1 MKIPQQ
7 LLLLFFLMF
16 LVFYSVCAQENPIRK
31 DSLRIIPKNPLFL
44 PSDSAAPGGVS
55 VIIPTIHPIVGKD
68 GLQYNR
74 FNDFTVNPYLMSR
87 TQPSGVQFYGTGS
100 DNINSKSR
108 TAVATYSPVPRISLY
123 SAATLGL
130 VETPF
135 FGKGNY
141 YILNAGASYLLT
153 PNLNAGLSGMY
164 NSNFNVIPFWSVS
177 ADLQYLAGR
186 NLMLE
191 GSAGFM
197 KTGANMFNLNQS
209 AVLIDLHARYRLSD
223 DWFLNAYGGFPVTQ
237 KTNRPG
243 VPMMPMMDN
252 THYGGTVEYWF
263 QPTVG
268 AEAGLIWVR
277 DMFSGK
283 MRPQPKLELKFR
295 PGR

>member
-1 MKIPQQ
+1 MKVREKI
-7 LLLLFFLMF
+7 FSF
-16 LVFYSVCAQENPIRK
+16 LVLSLLVYPVNAQENPTRK
-31 DSLRIIPKNPLFL
+31 DSLRVTSDKPLPL
-44 PSDSAAPGGVS
+44 QSDSVLSDGFTIA
-55 VIIPTIHPIVGKD
+55 IPTLHPIIGKG

-74 FNDFTVNPYLMSR
+74 FNDFSVNPYLMPR
-87 TQPSGVQFYGTGS
+87 TPSSNVRFYGTGS

-108 TAVATYSPVPRISLY
+108 TAAAIYSPAPRMSLY

-135 FGKGNY
+135 FGKANY
-141 YILNAGASYLLT
+141 YILNAGANYLLT
-153 PNLNAGLSGMY
+153 PNLNAGLSWMY

-177 ADLQYLAGR
+177 ADLQYVAGR

-197 KTGANMFNLNQS
+197 KTGANMFNLDQS

-223 DWFLNAYGGFPVTQ
+223 DWFLNAYGGFPMMQ
-237 KTNRPG
+237 NNSQPAK
-243 VPMMPMMDN
+243 PMMPELTN
-252 THYGGTVEYWF
+252 TYYGGTVEYWF

-268 AEAGLIWVR
+268 AEAGVIWGR
-277 DMFSGK
+277 DVFTGK

>member
-1 MKIPQQ
+1 
-7 LLLLFFLMF
+7 
-16 LVFYSVCAQENPIRK
+16 
-31 DSLRIIPKNPLFL
+31 
-44 PSDSAAPGGVS
+44 
-55 VIIPTIHPIVGKD
+55 
-68 GLQYNR
+68 
-74 FNDFTVNPYLMSR
+74 
-87 TQPSGVQFYGTGS
+87 
-100 DNINSKSR
+100 
-108 TAVATYSPVPRISLY
+108 
-123 SAATLGL
+123 
-130 VETPF
+130 
-135 FGKGNY
+135 
-141 YILNAGASYLLT
+141 
-153 PNLNAGLSGMY
+153 
-164 NSNFNVIPFWSVS
+164 
-177 ADLQYLAGR
+177 
-186 NLMLE
+186 
-191 GSAGFM
+191 AGFM